1 MTHSPVARQ
10 VSTSYTQRNIH
21 SHCIPHT
28 QEHSTPGGH
37 LPHRMQSQKNCH
49 NHMSAHPSTN
59 IHHLLLPLSHLHLL
73 LLELSVPHIHIK
85 KQTLDSLVRA
95 DSCDSDYLHLSP
107 PRAPTAW
114 RFPSSQLEK
123 ERERDRE
130 RQRDEM
136 RDAYKPATQIATTYG
151 SPKSTTQVAT
161 RTPCHVPLTP
171 RTIQQES

>member
-1 MTHSPVARQ
+1 MTHSPSVARQ

-21 SHCIPHT
+21 SPNAISKKLSQPHV
-28 QEHSTPGGH
+28 ST
-37 LPHRMQSQKNCH
+37 
-49 NHMSAHPSTN
+49 PSTN
-59 IHHLLLPLSHLHLL
+59 IHHLLFPLSHLHLL

-114 RFPSSQLEK
+114 RFPSSQPEK
-123 ERERDRE
+123 ERETE

-136 RDAYKPATQIATTYG
+136 RDAYKPATQIAITHG

-171 RTIQQES
+171 RTIQQEC

>member
-28 QEHSTPGGH
+28 QERSTPGSH
-37 LPHRMQSQKNCH
+37 LPHRMQSQKNRH

-95 DSCDSDYLHLSP
+95 DSFDSDYLHLSAHEH
-107 PRAPTAW
+107 PRHGGS
-114 RFPSSQLEK
+114 RHPSSRK
-123 ERERDRE
+123 RERDRE

-136 RDAYKPATQIATTYG
+136 RDAYKPATRIETTYG